1 MTMIKKNLKT
11 MIITSIIILAPIVVG
26 LILWDKLPA
35 EMATHF
41 GENGEPNGWSSKPF
55 AVIGMPLFLLAV
67 HWFCAFF
74 TGVDPKKENIS
85 NKMMTLVLW
94 ICPVVAIFGCGST
107 YMYALDNSIN
117 TTSIGILLVGCVFLV
132 VGNYMPKMK
141 QSYTLGIKLPWTLN
155 SEENCNRTHRFAG
168 GIWMVAGIL
177 VLVGGFMEQFW
188 VVFVALLLA
197 VIIPSVY
204 SYFLFKKGV

>member
-1 MTMIKKNLKT
+1 MIKKNLKT

-26 LILWDKLPA
+26 LLMWDKLPA

-41 GENGEPNGWSSKPF
+41 GPTGEPDGWSSKPF
-55 AVIGMPLFLLAV
+55 AVIGLPLFLLAL

-85 NKMMTLVLW
+85 NKMMTLILW

-107 YMYALDNSIN
+107 YMYAFDNTIN
-117 TTSIGILLVGCVFLV
+117 TTSIGILLVGSMFLI

-155 SEENCNRTHRFAG
+155 SEENWNRTHRFAG
-168 GIWMVAGIL
+168 GIWMIAGLITLVAG
-177 VLVGGFMEQFW
+177 FTQQFW
-188 VVFVALLLA
+188 IIFVALVLA
-197 VIIPSVY
+197 VAVPTVY
-204 SYFLFKKGV
+204 SFLLFKKGI

>member
-1 MTMIKKNLKT
+1 MIKKNLKT

-26 LILWDKLPA
+26 LILWDKLPT

-41 GENGEPNGWSSKPF
+41 AENGEPNGWSSKEF
-55 AVIGMPLFLLAV
+55 AVFGMPLFLLAV

-107 YMYALDNSIN
+107 YMYAIDNSIN
-117 TTSIGILLVGCVFLV
+117 TTVIGMMMLGCIFLV
-132 VGNYMPKMK
+132 IGNYTPKMK

-155 SEENCNRTHRFAG
+155 SEENWNRTHRLAG
-168 GIWMVAGIL
+168 GLWMLAGVFVIIS
-177 VLVGGFMEQFW
+177 GFIEQFW
-188 VVFVALLLA
+188 LVFVALLVA
-197 VIIPSVY
+197 VLVPTVY
-204 SYFLFKKGV
+204 SYMLYKKGV

>member
-1 MTMIKKNLKT
+1 MIKKNLKT

-26 LILWDKLPA
+26 LLMWNKLPT
-35 EMATHF
+35 EVPTHF
-41 GENGEPNGWSSKPF
+41 NENGEPNGWSSKPF
-55 AVIGMPLFLLAV
+55 AVFGLPLFLLAV

-94 ICPVVAIFGCGST
+94 ICPTVAIFGCGST
-107 YMYALDNSIN
+107 YMYALDNTMN
-117 TTSIGILLVGCVFLV
+117 TTSMGMLLLGCAFLV

-155 SEENCNRTHRFAG
+155 SEENWNRTHRLAG
-168 GIWMVAGIL
+168 RVWMIVGIL
-177 VLVGGFMEQFW
+177 VLIGGFVEQFW
-188 VVFVALLLA
+188 IVFAALLFA
-197 VIIPSVY
+197 VAIPSVY
-204 SYFLFKKGV
+204 SYFLYKKGV

>member
-1 MTMIKKNLKT
+1 

-26 LILWDKLPA
+26 LLLWDKLPA

-41 GENGEPNGWSSKPF
+41 GENGEPNGWSSKEF
-55 AVIGMPLFLLAV
+55 AVFGMPLFLLAV

-74 TGVDPKKENIS
+74 AGVDPKKENIS

-117 TTSIGILLVGCVFLV
+117 TTIMGVLLVGCMFLV
-132 VGNYMPKMK
+132 VGNYMPKVK

-155 SEENCNRTHRFAG
+155 SEENWNRTHRFAG
-168 GIWMVAGIL
+168 GIWMAAG
-177 VLVGGFMEQFW
+177 VLVIIGGFAEVFW
-188 VVFVALLLA
+188 VVLVAIVVA
-197 VIIPSVY
+197 VLVPTVY
-204 SYFLFKKGV
+204 SYMLYKKGV

>member
-1 MTMIKKNLKT
+1 MIKKNLKT

-35 EMATHF
+35 ELATHF
-41 GENGEPNGWSSKPF
+41 AENGEPNGWSSKEF
-55 AVIGMPLFLLAV
+55 AVFGMPLFLLAV

-107 YMYALDNSIN
+107 YMYAIDNSIN
-117 TTSIGILLVGCVFLV
+117 TTVIG
-132 VGNYMPKMK
+132 MMM
-141 QSYTLGIKLPWTLN
+141 
-155 SEENCNRTHRFAG
+155 RT
-168 GIWMVAGIL
+168 
-177 VLVGGFMEQFW
+177 
-188 VVFVALLLA
+188 
-197 VIIPSVY
+197 IPI
-204 SYFLFKKGV
+204 FFTI

>member
-1 MTMIKKNLKT
+1 MIKKNLKT

-26 LILWDKLPA
+26 LLLWDKLPA

-41 GENGEPNGWSSKPF
+41 GENGEPNGWSSKEF
-55 AVIGMPLFLLAV
+55 AVFGMPLFLLAV

-74 TGVDPKKENIS
+74 AGVDPKKENIS

-117 TTSIGILLVGCVFLV
+117 TTIMGVLLVGCMFLV
-132 VGNYMPKMK
+132 VGNYMPKVK

-155 SEENCNRTHRFAG
+155 SEENWNRTHRFAG
-168 GIWMVAGIL
+168 GIWMAAG
-177 VLVGGFMEQFW
+177 VLVIIGGFAEVFW
-188 VVFVALLLA
+188 VVLVAIVVA
-197 VIIPSVY
+197 VLVPTVY
-204 SYFLFKKGV
+204 SYMLYKKGV

>member
-1 MTMIKKNLKT
+1 MT
-11 MIITSIIILAPIVVG
+11 ITSIIILAPIVVG
-26 LILWDKLPA
+26 LLMWNQLPA

-41 GENGEPNGWSSKPF
+41 GENGEPNGWSSKEF
-55 AVIGMPLFLLAV
+55 AVFGLPLFLLAV

-94 ICPVVAIFGCGST
+94 ICPVFSIFGCGST
-107 YMYALDNSIN
+107 YMYAIDNSIN
-117 TTSIGILLVGCVFLV
+117 TTVIGVTMVGCVFLV

-155 SEENCNRTHRFAG
+155 SEENWNRTHRLAG
-168 GIWMVAGIL
+168 GIWMAAGVFVIIGGFAELFWIVFAALFVA
-177 VLVGGFMEQFW
+177 VLV
-188 VVFVALLLA
+188 
-197 VIIPSVY
+197 PTVY
-204 SYFLFKKGV
+204 SYMLYKKGV

>member
-1 MTMIKKNLKT
+1 MIKKNLKT

-26 LILWDKLPA
+26 LLMWDKLPA

-74 TGVDPKKENIS
+74 TSVDPKKQNIS

-94 ICPVVAIFGCGST
+94 ICPVVSIFGCGSS

-155 SEENCNRTHRFAG
+155 SEENWNRTHRFAG
-168 GIWMVAGIL
+168 GIWMVAGAI
-177 VLVGGFMEQFW
+177 VLIGGFMEQFW
-188 VVFVALLLA
+188 IIFVALVLA
-197 VIIPSVY
+197 VAVPTVY
-204 SYFLFKKGV
+204 SYLLFKKGI

>member
-1 MTMIKKNLKT
+1 

-26 LILWDKLPA
+26 VLMWDQLPA

-41 GENGEPNGWSSKPF
+41 GENGEPNGWSSKEF
-55 AVIGMPLFLLAV
+55 AVFGLPLFLLAV

-94 ICPVVAIFGCGST
+94 ICPVVSIFGCGST
-107 YMYALDNSIN
+107 YMYAIDNSIN
-117 TTSIGILLVGCVFLV
+117 TTVIGVTMVGCVFLV

-155 SEENCNRTHRFAG
+155 SEENWNRTHRLAG
-168 GIWMVAGIL
+168 GLWMLAG
-177 VLVGGFMEQFW
+177 VLVIISGFAEQFW
-188 VVFVALLLA
+188 MVFVALFVA
-197 VIIPSVY
+197 VLIPTVY
-204 SYFLFKKGV
+204 SYILFKKGI

>member
-1 MTMIKKNLKT
+1 MIKTNFKT
-11 MIITSIIILAPIVVG
+11 MIITSMIILAPIIVG
-26 LILWDKLPA
+26 LLLWDQLPA

-55 AVIGMPLFLLAV
+55 AVFGMPLFLLAV

-85 NKMMTLVLW
+85 NKMMVLVLW

-117 TTSIGILLVGCVFLV
+117 TTSMGMLLVGCGFLV

-155 SEENCNRTHRFAG
+155 SEENWNRTHRLAG
-168 GIWMVAGIL
+168 RVWMIVGVF
-177 VLVGGFMEQFW
+177 VLIGGFMEQFW
-188 VVFVALLLA
+188 IVFVALLFA
-197 VIIPSVY
+197 VAIPSVY
-204 SYFLFKKGV
+204 SYMLFKKGV